1 MSMPNFLIIGAEKS
15 GTTSLYHYLRQHPDI
30 FMCRSKELYF
40 FAYEGERPDHRGPGD
55 LTFDRN
61 IVTRLEDYLAH
72 FDSVANE
79 KAIGEAC
86 PQYLYVPKAAERI
99 RHHLPDARL
108 VVVLRNPADR
118 AYSIYMHLVRM
129 GRETAANFAEAL
141 EREDARLRARWGPAR
156 GYRTNGF
163 YSEQIARYDRLFG
176 RSRLRIYLF
185 EDLRDDPV
193 FLVQDICRFLG
204 VDDRFVPDVSLRFN
218 VTGITRSRALRNFIR
233 GPNLV
238 KDLYR
243 RLLPQGV
250 RQRVTT
256 TVETFNVRK
265 VPFPPDV
272 RADLVAGYRE
282 DIRKL
287 EVRLGRDLSHWFA

>member
-30 FMCRSKELYF
+30 FMCRPKELYF

-108 VVVLRNPADR
+108 VVVLRSPAER
-118 AYSIYMHLVRM
+118 AHSIYMHAKRE
-129 GRETAANFAEAL
+129 GRETTANFAEAL
-141 EREDARLRARWGPAR
+141 EQEDARLRAGWESSW
-156 GYRTNGF
+156 GYRRNGF
-163 YSEQIARYDRLFG
+163 YCEQVARYDRLFD

-193 FLVQDICRFLG
+193 LLVQDICRFLG
-204 VDDRFVPDVSLRFN
+204 VHQRIVERRAGEVATPGLGVAAKPAAGQVQIRAVYDR
-218 VTGITRSRALRNFIR
+218 A
-233 GPNLV
+233 
-238 KDLYR
+238 
-243 RLLPQGV
+243 
-250 RQRVTT
+250 
-256 TVETFNVRK
+256 
-265 VPFPPDV
+265 
-272 RADLVAGYRE
+272 ADR
-282 DIRKL
+282 
-287 EVRLGRDLSHWFA
+287 